1 MLAATPYRSV
11 ESGTA
16 GVVQG
21 RAGAVRAVVRDGIAG
36 CAHAEA
42 APVPAPDGRS
52 AVRTLIAYAS
62 RYGST
67 REIAEAIGEVLDRRG
82 VAADVRPAAEV
93 AKLEGYDAVVLG
105 SALYGGGWLDDA
117 VEFLESFQEELA
129 RRSVW
134 LFSSGPTEAGD
145 PVAALGG
152 WRFPEEL
159 APLAG
164 AIGARDTALFAG
176 RIDPDQ
182 LSMQDWLINRSM
194 RGAGGDFRDFAQI
207 RTWAANV
214 AHALSDEAGD
224 AVSGS
229 PTGT

>member
-1 MLAATPYRSV
+1 
-11 ESGTA
+11 
-16 GVVQG
+16 
-21 RAGAVRAVVRDGIAG
+21 
-36 CAHAEA
+36 
-42 APVPAPDGRS
+42 
-52 AVRTLIAYAS
+52 
-62 RYGST
+62 
-67 REIAEAIGEVLDRRG
+67 
-82 VAADVRPAAEV
+82 PAAEV

-207 RTWAANV
+207 RSWAANV
-214 AHALSDEAGD
+214 AQALVEGLDPAARQPGVARSVRDGPVAGSAEADPAPGGKEE
-224 AVSGS
+224 S
-229 PTGT
+229 

>member
-1 MLAATPYRSV
+1 MR
-11 ESGTA
+11 
-16 GVVQG
+16 
-21 RAGAVRAVVRDGIAG
+21 I
-36 CAHAEA
+36 
-42 APVPAPDGRS
+42 
-52 AVRTLIAYAS
+52 LIAYAS

-67 REIAEAIGEVLDRRG
+67 REIAEAIGDVLEKQG
-82 VAADVRPAAEV
+82 VPADVRSAAEV

-129 RRSVW
+129 RRPVW
-134 LFSSGPTEAGD
+134 VFSSGPTEPGD

-159 APLAG
+159 EPLAG
-164 AIGARDTALFAG
+164 TVGVRDMALFAG
-176 RIDPDQ
+176 RIDPEQ

-207 RTWAANV
+207 RAWAAEV
-214 AHALSDEAGD
+214 AKVLLSGPGPSDGRPQAR
-224 AVSGS
+224 
-229 PTGT
+229 T

>member
-1 MLAATPYRSV
+1 LV
-11 ESGTA
+11 
-16 GVVQG
+16 
-21 RAGAVRAVVRDGIAG
+21 
-36 CAHAEA
+36 
-42 APVPAPDGRS
+42 
-52 AVRTLIAYAS
+52 AYAS

-67 REIAEAIGEVLDRRG
+67 REIAEAIGAVFVHRG
-82 VAADVRPAAEV
+82 LAADVRPAGEV

-129 RRSVW
+129 RRPLW

-159 APLAG
+159 ASLAV
-164 AIGARDTALFAG
+164 AAGARDTALFAG
-176 RIDPDQ
+176 RIEPDQ

-194 RGAGGDFRDFAQI
+194 RGAGGDYRDFAQI
-207 RTWAANV
+207 RAW
-214 AHALSDEAGD
+214 AGD
-224 AVSGS
+224 VADALERDAGNGAPGPAETAVRATKGA
-229 PTGT
+229 